1 MGASTSAI
9 ENHGTVAAGARDNT
23 REMAALVAI
32 GNQLATITTGT
43 NLERSYISNSTLGE
57 NSTTHSI
64 VRVLVR
70 ATVRSHTRV
79 SYIRLDGSN
88 DDESEGEVASPGTTS
103 PELLLCSEMSFVM
116 SSSVLLPSP
125 SNNSG

>member
-1 MGASTSAI
+1 MGASTRAI
-9 ENHGTVAAGARDNT
+9 ENHGAVAAGARDNT
-23 REMAALVAI
+23 REMSALVAI

-43 NLERSYISNSTLGE
+43 NLERSYISNPTLGE

-79 SYIRLDGSN
+79 SYMRLDGSN
-88 DDESEGEVASPGTTS
+88 DDESEGEVISPGTTS